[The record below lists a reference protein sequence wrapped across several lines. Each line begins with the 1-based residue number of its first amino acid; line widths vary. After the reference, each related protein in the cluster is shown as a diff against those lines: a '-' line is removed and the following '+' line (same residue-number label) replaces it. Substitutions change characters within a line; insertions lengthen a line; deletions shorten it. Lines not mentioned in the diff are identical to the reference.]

1 MCGDPVTMAMIAMT
15 VMQGVNQQN
24 QAVEVAE
31 NQNAMYKANADI
43 AREAQLNDVRALN
56 LRQSQEATAKA
67 QASLEN
73 TLKGVQQQ
81 GTIQTA
87 AGEAGISGNSV
98 QQIFD
103 RYERSRAVNQG
114 TINRNFDNIAS
125 QLDAERAGTAA
136 TFKTRVNSL
145 QKGYAP
151 SAFDAGL
158 GIAAKAG
165 SVYMMGSSGL
175 KEGESVFGKDAF
187 VRGTDKMFG
196 KGTGASFLG
205 KFTN

>member
-1 MCGDPVTMAMIAMT
+1 MCGDPITMAMIAMT

-24 QAVEVAE
+24 QAVQMAE
-31 NQNAMYKANADI
+31 NQNAMYKANADN

-56 LRQSQEATAKA
+56 LRQSQEASAKA
-67 QASLEN
+67 QATLEN
-73 TLKGVQQQ
+73 TLKGVKTQ
-81 GTIQTA
+81 GTLQTA

-103 RYERSRAVNQG
+103 RYERATAVNQG
-114 TINRNFDNIAS
+114 TINRNFDNIVS
-125 QLDAERAGTAA
+125 QLDAERSGTTT
-136 TFKTRVNSL
+136 TFKQRVNGI

-151 SAFDAGL
+151 SALDAGL

-175 KEGESVFGKDAF
+175 KEGESVFGQDAF
-187 VRGTDKMFG
+187 IRGTDKMFG
-196 KGTGASFLG
+196 KGTGSAFLG